1 MFRTLL
7 FLLAGAFA
15 TAVIA
20 NEGKARGEEKKA
32 YHEQCERQA
41 NQQNLVGKERKQFVK
56 QCGKGWHEGKRHD
69 DRAAKV
75 RPAPAQASPPAT
87 VPQAAQPSPPPPAA
101 GPATPAPPAAT
112 PAPPPTTPAAAPP
125 PAQPV
130 TTAKVA
136 KTAPN
141 SPERRAECEAS
152 EEFKKATIPVKKVL
166 RDKCM
171 KAP

>member
-1 MFRTLL
+1 MFRPLL

-15 TAVIA
+15 TAVTA
-20 NEGKARGEEKKA
+20 NEGKARGEEMKA
-32 YHEQCERQA
+32 HREQCERQA
-41 NQQNLVGKERKQFVK
+41 NQQNLVGKERKKFLK

-69 DRAAKV
+69 DRDAKV

-87 VPQAAQPSPPPPAA
+87 VPQAAQPSPQPPAA
-101 GPATPAPPAAT
+101 GTAT

-125 PAQPV
+125 AAQPPTQPV
-130 TTAKVA
+130 TTAKVT

-141 SPERRAECEAS
+141 SPERRAECESS
-152 EEFKKATIPVKKVL
+152 EEFKKASIPVKKVL